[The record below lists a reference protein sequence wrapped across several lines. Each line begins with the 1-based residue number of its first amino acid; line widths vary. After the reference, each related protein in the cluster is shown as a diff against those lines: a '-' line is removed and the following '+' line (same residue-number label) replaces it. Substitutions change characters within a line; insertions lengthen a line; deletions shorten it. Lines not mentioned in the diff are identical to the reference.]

1 MDTQT
6 QIDRL
11 IELAIVQRA
20 ELKKLVSELPQLREH
35 LNAEIERVF
44 ESTEPQLRTEL
55 EDWTTKQAHDQ
66 TVKLGG
72 ELEAK
77 IVALSKSLEATTQTR
92 YNAIMAERAQ
102 NIDLAKKAE
111 DKLAEVAQAIPVQ
124 VKQIVTDELAR
135 FPRAGEIDQLR
146 KEFAEPRGLNP
157 RGRWEPGATYYKLDL
172 VAYNGDSYVA
182 NEETS
187 EKPNRTSSK
196 WTLNAARGQAG
207 GGGFMSP
214 AIGDYTASMITNVPA
229 GAITSTNVQDAIN
242 ELAADVDV
250 SQNTLDALVT
260 NADSVTITKGQ
271 VVYAFGSVGNRMSV
285 KLALNTGD
293 ATSSKTIGV
302 VLDSSIAA
310 GAIGNIRCVG
320 VVDGLTLGSYTEG
333 DVLYLGATAGSVTA
347 TKPYAPN
354 HLVYVGIVER
364 ANNGNGEL
372 YVKIQNGY
380 ELDEIHDV
388 QITSAPLAG
397 ALLMRDATNSLWK
410 ANRLTGTTN
419 QVTVTNADTAVT
431 LSLPTSLASV
441 DSITASAST
450 ALTLT
455 GGSTGASLVLGQG
468 ASGKA
473 TITPAGTGEFAVRVA
488 TPSAK
493 FHYNTTS
500 GAPFASDWTN
510 LVTPD
515 VLFTAGDQVQANFSM
530 KIGAGV
536 YTAASTTNL
545 HFITNSKNSG
555 FDSGWVLTGGTGAGQ
570 VTNNGYFSFSN
581 ILSGASITERARLT
595 STGNLLIGTTT
606 DAASLAGGLVVNGS
620 GAGAAASS
628 TTTGALRVTGGVG
641 VSGAGYFGGAVTAS
655 STAAG
660 GFGQVSVTNNAS
672 AAINNY
678 MLGSTYGG
686 TTFGGVTGNNQAV
699 IEASASASSLYLG
712 TGGGS
717 SIVLAPNRTAALTL
731 ASGGAATFAGA
742 VTSTVGG
749 GATGFAHTS
758 ATGARFDA
766 ISNGN
771 TPSGYVSSTDNGA
784 TNWFAGARRDAVGGA
799 SGTDRYNIL
808 LGTSNLFSL
817 STAGAATFAGAVS
830 IGNTV
835 SSVSPTSPNRTITI
849 VVGGVTLYIA
859 AKTTND

>member
-229 GAITSTNVQDAIN
+229 GVITSTNVQDAIN

-271 VVYAFGSVGNRMSV
+271 VVYAFGATGNRMSV

-293 ATSSKTIGV
+293 ATSAKTIGV

-310 GAIGNIRCVG
+310 GATGNIRCVG
-320 VVDGLTLGSYTEG
+320 VVDGLTLGSYAEG
-333 DVLYLGATAGSVTA
+333 DTVYLGATAGSITA

-455 GGSTGASLVLGQG
+455 GGSAGASLVLGQG
-468 ASGKA
+468 
-473 TITPAGTGEFAVRVA
+473 T
-488 TPSAK
+488 
-493 FHYNTTS
+493 
-500 GAPFASDWTN
+500 
-510 LVTPD
+510 
-515 VLFTAGDQVQANFSM
+515 TAGDLTFTPTGSATAGTFLLSRRTSNAATLGTISY
-530 KIGAGV
+530 GAD
-536 YTAASTTNL
+536 STSLNQGTGYFHL
-545 HFITNSKNSG
+545 VTNSAIP
-555 FDSGWVLTGGTGAGQ
+555 LLLGTNTA
-570 VTNNGYFSFSN
+570 
-581 ILSGASITERARLT
+581 ERARLT

-641 VSGAGYFGGAVTAS
+641 VSGAGYFGGAV
-655 STAAG
+655 
-660 GFGQVSVTNNAS
+660 
-672 AAINNY
+672 
-678 MLGSTYGG
+678 
-686 TTFGGVTGNNQAV
+686 
-699 IEASASASSLYLG
+699 
-712 TGGGS
+712 
-717 SIVLAPNRTAALTL
+717 
-731 ASGGAATFAGA
+731 
-742 VTSTVGG
+742 
-749 GATGFAHTS
+749 
-758 ATGARFDA
+758 
-766 ISNGN
+766 
-771 TPSGYVSSTDNGA
+771 
-784 TNWFAGARRDAVGGA
+784 
-799 SGTDRYNIL
+799 
-808 LGTSNLFSL
+808 
-817 STAGAATFAGAVS
+817 S

-835 SSVSPTSPNRTITI
+835 GTAAAVASTHKVTMVI
-849 VVGGVTLYIA
+849 GGVTYYLLA
-859 AKTTND
+859 TNV

>member
-92 YNAIMAERAQ
+92 YNAIMAERAE
-102 NIDLAKKAE
+102 NLNLLAKAE
-111 DKLAEVAQAIPVQ
+111 ARIEDAAAMLSGA
-124 VKQIVTDELAR
+124 VKEIVTDELAR

-187 EKPNRTSSK
+187 EKPNRNSSK

-229 GAITSTNVQDAIN
+229 GVITSTNVQDAIN

-310 GAIGNIRCVG
+310 GATGNIRCVG

-455 GGSTGASLVLGQG
+455 GGSTGASLVLGALS
-468 ASGKA
+468 ASNASA
-473 TITPAGTGEFAVRVA
+473 TLETKGTGGVSIITVNPTYSLQISAPTVASYFPLALSSGVIGTIGNTVGVRFGFTGTTYQKGAIIYESTSSNGVGKMHFAMDANENADNAVLADSKVA
-488 TPSAK
+488 
-493 FHYNTTS
+493 
-500 GAPFASDWTN
+500 
-510 LVTPD
+510 
-515 VLFTAGDQVQANFSM
+515 
-530 KIGAGV
+530 I
-536 YTAASTTNL
+536 
-545 HFITNSKNSG
+545 
-555 FDSGWVLTGGTGAGQ
+555 
-570 VTNNGYFSFSN
+570 
-581 ILSGASITERARLT
+581 T

-606 DAASLAGGLVVNGS
+606 DAASLAGGLIVNGS

-628 TTTGALRVTGGVG
+628 TVTGALRVTGGVG
-641 VSGAGYFGGAVTAS
+641 VSGAGYFGGAVTVLGAAAITGNAATGKLISVGTAAVLSSYWDGTNGRGIQIGTYSSLSESETSGALSFNSNAVLFDSVNENSAGSYKRMDNGGASRIRNLFGTISLDTAVS
-655 STAAG
+655 STP
-660 GFGQVSVTNNAS
+660 
-672 AAINNY
+672 
-678 MLGSTYGG
+678 GSTI
-686 TTFGGVTGNNQAV
+686 TWVPQLTV
-699 IEASASASSLYLG
+699 SA
-712 TGGGS
+712 
-717 SIVLAPNRTAALTL
+717 TAT
-731 ASGGAATFAGA
+731 TFAGA
-742 VTSTVGG
+742 VTIAGTVIHTLS
-749 GATGFAHTS
+749 ATPASAS
-758 ATGARFDA
+758 ATGTVGTMSWDA
-766 ISNGN
+766 NYIYIC
-771 TPSGYVSSTDNGA
+771 TA
-784 TNWFAGARRDAVGGA
+784 TNTWKRVA
-799 SGTDRYNIL
+799 I
-808 LGTSNLFSL
+808 
-817 STAGAATFAGAVS
+817 ATW
-830 IGNTV
+830 
-835 SSVSPTSPNRTITI
+835 
-849 VVGGVTLYIA
+849 
-859 AKTTND
+859 

>member
-229 GAITSTNVQDAIN
+229 GVITSTNVQDAIN

-293 ATSSKTIGV
+293 TTSSKTIGV

-441 DSITASAST
+441 DSVTASAST

-455 GGSTGASLVLGQG
+455 GGSSGASLVLGQG
-468 ASGKA
+468 A
-473 TITPAGTGEFAVRVA
+473 V
-488 TPSAK
+488 SA
-493 FHYNTTS
+493 
-500 GAPFASDWTN
+500 ALN
-510 LVTPD
+510 LRP
-515 VLFTAGDQVQANFSM
+515 
-530 KIGAGV
+530 
-536 YTAASTTNL
+536 
-545 HFITNSKNSG
+545 
-555 FDSGWVLTGGTGAGQ
+555 TGAGSVNIKPATNVSQLLLEQDNATANWGLFADSSDGSFQ
-570 VTNNGYFSFSN
+570 VKRSGASFAFS
-581 ILSGASITERARLT
+581 LSGATNAATFSNAVNITGVNATNAASKATLDYFSGAARIISYGANTTTPGVVSFFGLSSNASAGGERGRFT
-595 STGNLLIGTTT
+595 DTGNLLIGTTT
-606 DAASLAGGLVVNGS
+606 DMTGSGGLKIAGTTAATTTTS
-620 GAGAAASS
+620 GALIVA
-628 TTTGALRVTGGVG
+628 GGVG
-641 VSGAGYFGGAVTAS
+641 VSGAGYFGGVLNVT
-655 STAAG
+655 
-660 GFGQVSVTNNAS
+660 
-672 AAINNY
+672 
-678 MLGSTYGG
+678 
-686 TTFGGVTGNNQAV
+686 
-699 IEASASASSLYLG
+699 
-712 TGGGS
+712 
-717 SIVLAPNRTAALTL
+717 
-731 ASGGAATFAGA
+731 
-742 VTSTVGG
+742 
-749 GATGFAHTS
+749 
-758 ATGARFDA
+758 
-766 ISNGN
+766 
-771 TPSGYVSSTDNGA
+771 
-784 TNWFAGARRDAVGGA
+784 
-799 SGTDRYNIL
+799 
-808 LGTSNLFSL
+808 
-817 STAGAATFAGAVS
+817 GAATFAGAVS
-830 IGNTV
+830 IGTSAAAVTGIRSATAACAFGTV
-835 SSVSPTSPNRTITI
+835 AAGASTDVLVSITGVAASHSVIVNVTDASPPATPCIMSAIPVGAGVYVRVTNPTGAGIVIGTLNVRITAI
-849 VVGGVTLYIA
+849 GF
-859 AKTTND
+859 